1 MVLNKKNLKR
11 LIIVFCISFLLLSFL
26 IAIIVGFT
34 YQISFLYSYLINSG
48 FIILMVLIITIC
60 ENKIVN
66 HFLEEKQE
74 LFLKKS
80 YLIFLWKIKYLPVL
94 LLLICTMVLTTQKM

>member
-1 MVLNKKNLKR
+1 
-11 LIIVFCISFLLLSFL
+11 
-26 IAIIVGFT
+26 
-34 YQISFLYSYLINSG
+34 
-48 FIILMVLIITIC
+48 MVLIITIC

-94 LLLICTMVLTTQKM
+94 LLLICTMVLTTQKMWYINTYGLIYSAIIMVIFLLASEIFRLSLLRLSSKNIEREVNDEVAT